1 MTLEK
6 LQEMSLLDI
15 LRKINLMQHKLNK
28 TTEFMRRRR
37 LKRAQVEQ
45 LREIEI
51 VRGNVIPLYYRDEF
65 TGLHYRA
72 TGPANYILNNA
83 PPPDDAA

>member
-51 VRGNVIPLYYRDEF
+51 VRGNVIPLYYRDEV

-72 TGPANYILNNA
+72 TGPANYILNNE
-83 PPPDDAA
+83 PPPDRAA